1 MDKNFRYCDCFILID
16 LNDTRSWL
24 SHFFFFSFSAIEG
37 SLLCYFR
44 LLGDCYVF
52 RKPDDIQDTKM
63 QTRKILL
70 NVYST
75 EYIYKEFENY

>member
-1 MDKNFRYCDCFILID
+1 MIPGVGCHI
-16 LNDTRSWL
+16 
-24 SHFFFFSFSAIEG
+24 FFFFSFSAIEG

-52 RKPDDIQDTKM
+52 GKPDDIQDTKM

-75 EYIYKEFENY
+75 KYIYKEFENY